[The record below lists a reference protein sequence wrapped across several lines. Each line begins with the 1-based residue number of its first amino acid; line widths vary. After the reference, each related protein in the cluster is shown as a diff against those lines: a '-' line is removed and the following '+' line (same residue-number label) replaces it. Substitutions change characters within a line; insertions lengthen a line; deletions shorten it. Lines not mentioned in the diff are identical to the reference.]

1 MRALYTLAI
10 ILAVCCCAAAI
21 DPTELRPH
29 IIVVKSADAPGDVVP
44 DRISEC
50 LNGLAKRLNV
60 DAKALPYILVL
71 HMSKG
76 AAAAAGLKDN
86 AIRHNNSNV
95 GQDNDYYEMWIVGE
109 PKVNDYV
116 TAAENILEHHFK
128 LKISDVDRINIMR
141 HVRAEMNATVD
152 VQDLG
157 R

>member
-1 MRALYTLAI
+1 MRALYTLVI
-10 ILAVCCCAAAI
+10 ILAVCCCAAAV
-21 DPTELRPH
+21 DPAELRPN
-29 IIVVKSADAPGDVVP
+29 IIVVKSVDAPGDVVP

-50 LNGLAKRLNV
+50 LTGLAKRLNV
-60 DAKALPYILVL
+60 DVKALPYILVL
-71 HMSKG
+71 HVSKG

-86 AIRHNNSNV
+86 AIRHNNSNL
-95 GQDNDYYEMWIVGE
+95 GEDSDYYEMWIVGE

-116 TAAENILEHHFK
+116 LAAENILEHHFK
-128 LKISDVDRINIMR
+128 LKVSDVERSNIMK